1 MKKDRK
7 RFLCLLLAIAMVI
20 GVMPVQAAA
29 EESIQTDLTVTA
41 RYMTNRLSW
50 NADGVTYAVERSEDG
65 LVWEQLGTSAA
76 GSWLD
81 TDAGL
86 GTRYFYRL
94 TDGDAHTAGV
104 QGETTG
110 MAALKELRENTSSTI
125 VTMVNTLEPYSA
137 WEALCGEGRL
147 LPAFPGAGGS
157 FEGNVLH
164 ASLTPWIVQPTT
176 FGEIDGRQ
184 TERTRRLAALFRKA
198 HIPYQK
204 VADMHAWQLSHLAM
218 VVPIADAYYE
228 AAVPEKAGEDKQL
241 MQQTAQRMQQN
252 FRQLKHSGVKLS
264 PKKMHLFRLLPKGL
278 LSFGLGLVFRS
289 RFGHIFMYQHSMNAP
304 DEMRRLHE
312 QFYGYLAAMPS

>member
-1 MKKDRK
+1 MRI
-7 RFLCLLLAIAMVI
+7 LIYGAGVIGCLYAALLAEAGMDTAVYAR
-20 GVMPVQAAA
+20 GQRLVMLREQGLLYAKEKQARQADVRIIDHVA
-29 EESIQTDLTVTA
+29 PDDIYDFVFLTVKE
-41 RYMTNRLSW
+41 NQ
-50 NADGVTYAVERSEDG
+50 V
-65 LVWEQLGTSAA
+65 
-76 GSWLD
+76 
-81 TDAGL
+81 
-86 GTRYFYRL
+86 
-94 TDGDAHTAGV
+94 HT
-104 QGETTG
+104 
-110 MAALKELRENTSSTI
+110 ALKELRENQSPTI

>member
-1 MKKDRK
+1 MRI
-7 RFLCLLLAIAMVI
+7 LIYGAGVIGCLYAALLAEAGMDTAVYAR
-20 GVMPVQAAA
+20 GQRLVMLREHGLLYAKGKQARQADVHIIDHVA
-29 EESIQTDLTVTA
+29 PDDIYDFVFLTVKE
-41 RYMTNRLSW
+41 NQ
-50 NADGVTYAVERSEDG
+50 V
-65 LVWEQLGTSAA
+65 
-76 GSWLD
+76 
-81 TDAGL
+81 
-86 GTRYFYRL
+86 
-94 TDGDAHTAGV
+94 HTA
-104 QGETTG
+104 
-110 MAALKELRENTSSTI
+110 LRELRENQSPTI

-218 VVPIADAYYE
+218 VVPIADAYYK

-241 MQQTAQRMQQN
+241 MRQTAQRMQQN

-312 QFYGYLAAMPS
+312 QFYRYLAAMPS

>member
-1 MKKDRK
+1 MRI
-7 RFLCLLLAIAMVI
+7 LIYGAGVIGCLYAALLAEAGMDTAVYARGQRLAMLREH
-20 GVMPVQAAA
+20 GLLYAKGKQARQADVRIIDHVA
-29 EESIQTDLTVTA
+29 PDDIYDFVFLTVKE
-41 RYMTNRLSW
+41 NQ
-50 NADGVTYAVERSEDG
+50 V
-65 LVWEQLGTSAA
+65 
-76 GSWLD
+76 
-81 TDAGL
+81 
-86 GTRYFYRL
+86 
-94 TDGDAHTAGV
+94 HT
-104 QGETTG
+104 
-110 MAALKELRENTSSTI
+110 ALKELRENQSPTI

>member
-1 MKKDRK
+1 MRI
-7 RFLCLLLAIAMVI
+7 LIYGAGVI
-20 GVMPVQAAA
+20 GCLYAAFFAEAGMDTAVYARGQRLAMLREHGLLYAKGKQAVQADVRIIDHVAPDD
-29 EESIQTDLTVTA
+29 IYDFVFLTVKE
-41 RYMTNRLSW
+41 NQ
-50 NADGVTYAVERSEDG
+50 V
-65 LVWEQLGTSAA
+65 
-76 GSWLD
+76 
-81 TDAGL
+81 
-86 GTRYFYRL
+86 
-94 TDGDAHTAGV
+94 HT
-104 QGETTG
+104 
-110 MAALKELRENTSSTI
+110 ALKELRENQSPTI

-289 RFGHIFMYQHSMNAP
+289 LFGHIFMYQL
-304 DEMRRLHE
+304 RRSS
-312 QFYGYLAAMPS
+312 PSS